1 MTLAGALAA
10 GVAAL
15 GLDVDAAAQTK
26 LLAYTALL
34 DKWNRTHN
42 LTAIREPQRVV
53 THHLLD
59 ALATLPHLPDTK
71 SLRLIDVGSGGGLP
85 GVPLA
90 IARPQWRVSLLDS
103 NRKKTAFLR
112 QAVAELA
119 LPTVSVIAMRAED
132 YAPDARF
139 DVAISRA
146 FANLAQ
152 FAAAARHLVRPDGRL
167 LAMKGLYPG
176 EELEAL
182 PPAFRVVAVAALNVP
197 GLQADRHL
205 VIMQAMSESPLA

>member
-1 MTLAGALAA
+1 MTIARALAA

-42 LTAIREPQRVV
+42 LTAIREPHRVV

-59 ALATLPHLPDTK
+59 ALATLPHLPGAK
-71 SLRLIDVGSGGGLP
+71 SLRLIDVGSGGGVP

-90 IARPQWRVSLLDS
+90 IVRPQWRITLLDS

-119 LPTVSVIAMRAED
+119 LPNVTVVAMRAED
-132 YAPDARF
+132 YTPDARF
-139 DVAISRA
+139 DVVISRA
-146 FANLAQ
+146 FADLAQ
-152 FAAAARHLVRPDGRL
+152 FATAARNLVRPDGRL
-167 LAMKGLYPG
+167 LAMKGLYPR

-182 PPAFRVVAVAALNVP
+182 PAAFRVLAVPALSVRE
-197 GLQADRHL
+197 LEAERHL
-205 VIMQAMSESPLA
+205 VIMQAMSESPPA

>member
-53 THHLLD
+53 TYHLLD
-59 ALATLPHLPDTK
+59 ALATVPHLPDAA

-85 GVPLA
+85 GVSLA
-90 IARPQWRVSLLDS
+90 VVRPQGGGTLLDS
-103 NRKKTAFLR
+103 NRKKG
-112 QAVAELA
+112 AV
-119 LPTVSVIAMRAED
+119 
-132 YAPDARF
+132 
-139 DVAISRA
+139 
-146 FANLAQ
+146 LAQ
-152 FAAAARHLVRPDGRL
+152 A
-167 LAMKGLYPG
+167 
-176 EELEAL
+176 
-182 PPAFRVVAVAALNVP
+182 PPRVA
-197 GLQADRHL
+197 
-205 VIMQAMSESPLA
+205 

>member
-1 MTLAGALAA
+1 MTLARALAG

-26 LLAYTALL
+26 LLAYIALL

-42 LTAIREPQRVV
+42 LTAIREPERMV

-59 ALATLPHLPDTK
+59 ALATVMHLPEAET
-71 SLRLIDVGSGGGLP
+71 LRLIDVGSGGGLP

-90 IARPQWRVSLLDS
+90 IARPRWRVTLLDS
-103 NRKKTAFLR
+103 NRKKAAFLR

-119 LPTVSVIAMRAED
+119 LANVSVAALRAED
-132 YAPDARF
+132 YIPETPF

-146 FANLAQ
+146 FADLGA
-152 FAAAARHLVRPDGRL
+152 FAAAARHLVRPGGQL
-167 LAMKGLYPG
+167 FAMKGLYPR
-176 EELEAL
+176 EELKAL
-182 PPAFRVVAVAALNVP
+182 PCVFQVVAVPALEVP
-197 GLQADRHL
+197 ELGAERHL
-205 VIMQAMSESPLA
+205 VIMQPIGERSAT